1 MLNNTTTIMSKVLL
15 AYLTIIIVI
24 ASVSLIDNTMLL
36 NFQQQQQEA
45 IAQST
50 TTTNNNM
57 TISPFQ
63 SSTATTRNFLTY
75 TNSNYG
81 ITIQYPSDWK
91 IGEHI
96 YTNRFVVN
104 FTSTLKNNSDTFP
117 ATITVSVEPLKQNRT
132 TLNEF
137 TITTLDNAKQSLPNL
152 QLIESNATTLAS
164 NPAHRIVYTFTSSDP
179 SVQLHFQSM
188 NIWTLKENKVYSI
201 SYTQAR
207 SQFNKYLPIIQ
218 NMIHSF
224 DIIK

>member
-1 MLNNTTTIMSKVLL
+1 
-15 AYLTIIIVI
+15 
-24 ASVSLIDNTMLL
+24 MLL
-36 NFQQQQQEA
+36 NFQQQQEA
-45 IAQST
+45 IAQS

-63 SSTATTRNFLTY
+63 SSTTTRNFLTY

-81 ITIQYPSDWK
+81 ITIHYPSDWK
-91 IGEHI
+91 IGEHV
-96 YTNRFVVN
+96 YTNRFVLN

-137 TITTLDNAKQSLPNL
+137 TITTLDNAKQSLPNF